1 VFFLDFQ
8 TRMEDNGGEY
18 LGVSASRRLISYP
31 MEVSIA
37 AENLFHIGGFPVTNT
52 LIMTLIVSLLVMSLA
67 FVLKGRLKQVPRG
80 LQNVAEALIEAL
92 WSFTMEVTQDKR
104 LARISFP
111 LIATIFIFI
120 LFSNWIGLLPG
131 MGTVGLLH
139 GEHSIIPFIRSGS
152 ADLNM
157 TIALS
162 VIVVF
167 SVQFIGISTIGVV
180 KYGKKFFINPFHK
193 PYFVGSFVGLL
204 ELLSEVTRMV
214 SFSFRLFGNVFA
226 GEVLLIVMLH
236 LMPYLLPV
244 PFLLIEVFVGFVQ
257 AAVFALL
264 SLVFVKMATL
274 EGEH

>member
-1 VFFLDFQ
+1 
-8 TRMEDNGGEY
+8 
-18 LGVSASRRLISYP
+18 

-37 AENLFHIGGFPVTNT
+37 AENLFHIGSFPVTNA
-52 LIMTLIVSLLVMSLA
+52 LIMTLIVSLFVVVLA
-67 FVLKGRLKQVPRG
+67 FLLRGKLKPVPTG
-80 LQNVAEALIEAL
+80 LQNVAEALIETL
-92 WSFTMEVTQDKR
+92 WNFTQDVTQDKK
-104 LARISFP
+104 LAHAVFP

-131 MGTVGLLH
+131 MGTVGLPH

-167 SVQFIGISTIGVV
+167 SVQLIGISTIGVV

-193 PYFVGSFVGLL
+193 PYLVGSFVGLL

-226 GEVLLIVMLH
+226 GEVLLIVMLN

-244 PFLLIEVFVGFVQ
+244 PFLLIEVFVGFIQ

-264 SLVFVKMATL
+264 ALVFVKMATL
-274 EGEH
+274 EPEH

>member
-1 VFFLDFQ
+1 
-8 TRMEDNGGEY
+8 MEVNI
-18 LGVSASRRLISYP
+18 LAPRRLNSYP

-37 AENLFHIGGFPVTNT
+37 AENLFHIGAFPVTNT
-52 LIMTLIVSLLVMSLA
+52 LIMTLIVSLLAVGFA
-67 FVLKGRLKQVPRG
+67 FALKGNLRQVPHG
-80 LQNVAEALIEAL
+80 LQNAVEALIEAL
-92 WSFTMEVTQDKR
+92 WNFTMEVTQDKR
-104 LARISFP
+104 LAHAAFP

-152 ADLNM
+152 ADLNT

-167 SVQFIGISTIGVV
+167 SVQLIGISTIGVV
-180 KYGKKFFINPFHK
+180 KYGKKFFISPFHK
-193 PYFVGSFVGLL
+193 PYLVGSFVGLL

-226 GEVLLIVMLH
+226 GEVLLIVMLN

-244 PFLLIEVFVGFVQ
+244 PFLIIEVFVGFIQ

-264 SLVFVKMATL
+264 ALVFIKMATL
-274 EGEH
+274 EAEH